1 MASNIMVGENEN
13 IKLLVPVDATGNVT
27 VIIDGEEYNFNL
39 DDGTLSAADGAGK
52 YTVAI
57 SGGNGQLVISGLP
70 KGEYYVSVRY
80 NGDEKYLPATNTTLF
95 TVSKIDTEMDEVDQG
110 NGTLVVKLPADATGN
125 VTVKIDNKTYIAKVE
140 NGTVVINLEDV
151 TPGVH
156 DVEIYYSGDNNYA
169 SKTDKVTVDIPKYE
183 SPIDASSSDVS
194 VGEDAVIVVNVP
206 KDATGTVTV
215 EIDGKTYTGT
225 VKDGKAEIHIPDLTS
240 GDKTATVKFNG
251 DDKYIENSTSVSFT
265 VSKVKPSMSAS
276 GKDITA
282 GKDEVITVNVP
293 KDATGQVLVEI
304 NGVGYYGDIVN
315 GVAKVIVPKL
325 AAGKYT
331 AKVTYV
337 GDDKYEGTSTTV
349 SFNVAK
355 AKSSISATG
364 DEITVGEDATVT
376 IKLPADATG
385 IVTVT
390 IDGKT
395 YTANVFNGKAIV
407 SIPGLSA
414 GTYKATVVYS
424 GDENYDSTTTV
435 TYVVV
440 NDNNNGT
447 NGNGS
452 NEITLDVSEGGVSLS
467 DYPTGNPLWILL
479 LVLLTIGSNEIR
491 RRFRK

>member
-1 MASNIMVGENEN
+1 
-13 IKLLVPVDATGNVT
+13 
-27 VIIDGEEYNFNL
+27 
-39 DDGTLSAADGAGK
+39 
-52 YTVAI
+52 
-57 SGGNGQLVISGLP
+57 
-70 KGEYYVSVRY
+70 
-80 NGDEKYLPATNTTLF
+80 
-95 TVSKIDTEMDEVDQG
+95 
-110 NGTLVVKLPADATGN
+110 
-125 VTVKIDNKTYIAKVE
+125 
-140 NGTVVINLEDV
+140 
-151 TPGVH
+151 
-156 DVEIYYSGDNNYA
+156 
-169 SKTDKVTVDIPKYE
+169 
-183 SPIDASSSDVS
+183 
-194 VGEDAVIVVNVP
+194 
-206 KDATGTVTV
+206 
-215 EIDGKTYTGT
+215 
-225 VKDGKAEIHIPDLTS
+225 
-240 GDKTATVKFNG
+240 
-251 DDKYIENSTSVSFT
+251 
-265 VSKVKPSMSAS
+265 
-276 GKDITA
+276 
-282 GKDEVITVNVP
+282 
-293 KDATGQVLVEI
+293 
-304 NGVGYYGDIVN
+304 
-315 GVAKVIVPKL
+315 VIVPKL

-349 SFNVAK
+349 NFNVAK

>member
-1 MASNIMVGENEN
+1 
-13 IKLLVPVDATGNVT
+13 
-27 VIIDGEEYNFNL
+27 L

-156 DVEIYYSGDNNYA
+156 DAEIYYSGDNNYA

-194 VGEDAVIVVNVP
+194 VGEDVVIV
-206 KDATGTVTV
+206 
-215 EIDGKTYTGT
+215 
-225 VKDGKAEIHIPDLTS
+225 
-240 GDKTATVKFNG
+240 
-251 DDKYIENSTSVSFT
+251 
-265 VSKVKPSMSAS
+265 
-276 GKDITA
+276 
-282 GKDEVITVNVP
+282 VNVP

-331 AKVTYV
+331 AKVTYG
-337 GDDKYEGTSTTV
+337 GDGKYLENSTTV
-349 SFNVAK
+349 KFTVEK
-355 AKSSISATG
+355 AKSKISATG
-364 DEITVGEDATVT
+364 DEIMVGDDATVT
-376 IKLPADATG
+376 IKLPTDATG
-385 IVTVT
+385 IVTIT

-395 YTANVFNGKAIV
+395 YTAQVFNGKAIV
-407 SIPGLSA
+407 SIPGLAA

-424 GDENYDSTTTV
+424 GDDKYGPTTTV